1 MYSSF
6 LLENLYLLAYRR
18 KTPMAKYIM
27 KRIVYLLI
35 TLFIIASLTFFLMKF
50 LPGSPFQN
58 EEKLTE
64 DQRIIL
70 DEKYGLDKPIP
81 VQYVNYMANILK
93 GDLGVSFQF
102 DNQPVTKLL
111 MNRMGPSLQLGF
123 QAMFI
128 GTIIGILLGTLAAMF
143 QNTWIDYGSTFLAV
157 LGKSIPSF
165 VFAALLQYIIAV
177 KLGWLPVAS
186 WKGFSSS
193 ILPTIALA
201 IFPVAT
207 AARFMRTELIEVLSS
222 DYITLAKAKGNSRM
236 EVSFKHAIR
245 NGLIPLV
252 TVLGPM
258 AVGLMTGSMVVE
270 KIFAIPGIGEQ
281 FVKSIQTND
290 FPIIMGTTIFFAF
303 LLTMIILIVD
313 ILYGIIDPRIR
324 LQGGDK
330 S

>member
-1 MYSSF
+1 
-6 LLENLYLLAYRR
+6 
-18 KTPMAKYIM
+18 MAKYLI
-27 KRIVYLLI
+27 KRVIFLII
-35 TLFIIASLTFFLMKF
+35 TLFIITSATFFLMKF
-50 LPGSPFQN
+50 LPGTPFQN
-58 EEKLTE
+58 EEKLSE
-64 DQRIIL
+64 EQRVIL
-70 DEKYGLDKPIP
+70 DEKYGLDQPVP
-81 VQYVNYMANILK
+81 VQYANYMANIVK

-111 MNRMGPSLQLGF
+111 MKRIGPSLQLGF

-128 GTIIGILLGTLAAMF
+128 GTIIGILLGVLAAMF

-165 VFAALLQYIIAV
+165 VFAALMQYVIGV
-177 KLGWLPVAS
+177 QLEWLPVAA
-186 WKGFSSS
+186 WDGFASS
-193 ILPTIALA
+193 IMPTIALA
-201 IFPVAT
+201 IFPIAT
-207 AARFMRTELIEVLSS
+207 AARFMRTELIEVYGS
-222 DYITLAKAKGNSRM
+222 DYITLAKAKGNSKM

-245 NGLIPLV
+245 NALIPLI

-258 AVGLMTGSMVVE
+258 AVALMTGSMVVE
-270 KIFAIPGIGEQ
+270 QIFAIPGIGEQ

-303 LLTMIILIVD
+303 LLTVIILVID

-324 LQGGDK
+324 LQGGDE

>member
-1 MYSSF
+1 
-6 LLENLYLLAYRR
+6 
-18 KTPMAKYIM
+18 MAKYLI
-27 KRIVYLLI
+27 KRVIYLFI
-35 TLFIIASLTFFLMKF
+35 TLFIITSLTFFLMKF
-50 LPGSPFQN
+50 LPGTPFQN
-58 EEKLTE
+58 EEKLSE
-64 DQRIIL
+64 EQRVIL
-70 DEKYGLDKPIP
+70 NEKYGLDEPIP
-81 VQYVNYMANILK
+81 VQYANYMLNIAK

-102 DNQPVTKLL
+102 DNQPVTHLL
-111 MNRMGPSLQLGF
+111 INRMGPSLQLGF

-128 GTIIGILLGTLAAMF
+128 GTLIGIFLGVLAAMF
-143 QNTWIDYGSTFLAV
+143 QNTWIDYGSTFLAI

-165 VFAALLQYIIAV
+165 VFAALLQYIIGV
-177 KLGWLPVAS
+177 KLQWLPVAS
-186 WKGFSSS
+186 WDGFASS
-193 ILPTIALA
+193 IMPTIALA

-207 AARFMRTELIEVLSS
+207 AARFMRTELIEVFGS

-270 KIFAIPGIGEQ
+270 QIFAIPGIGEQ

-303 LLTMIILIVD
+303 LLTLIILIVD

-324 LQGGDK
+324 LSGGDK

>member
-1 MYSSF
+1 
-6 LLENLYLLAYRR
+6 
-18 KTPMAKYIM
+18 
-27 KRIVYLLI
+27 
-35 TLFIIASLTFFLMKF
+35 MKF

-64 DQRIIL
+64 DQRVIL

-81 VQYVNYMANILK
+81 VQYANYMMNVVK

-111 MNRMGPSLQLGF
+111 KNRMGPSLQLGF

-128 GTIIGILLGTLAAMF
+128 GTIIGILLGVLAAMF

-165 VFAALLQYIIAV
+165 VFAALLQYVIGV

-186 WKGFSSS
+186 WNGFASS
-193 ILPTIALA
+193 IMPTIALA
-201 IFPVAT
+201 IFPIAT
-207 AARFMRTELIEVLSS
+207 AARFMRTELIEVFSS

-281 FVKSIQTND
+281 FVKSIMTND

-303 LLTMIILIVD
+303 LLTVIILIVD

>member
-1 MYSSF
+1 
-6 LLENLYLLAYRR
+6 
-18 KTPMAKYIM
+18 MAKYLI
-27 KRIVYLLI
+27 KRIIYLVI

-64 DQRIIL
+64 DQRVIL

-81 VQYVNYMANILK
+81 VQYANYMMNVVK

-111 MNRMGPSLQLGF
+111 KNRMGPSLQLGF

-128 GTIIGILLGTLAAMF
+128 GTIIGILLGVLAAMF

-165 VFAALLQYIIAV
+165 VFAALLQYVIGV

-186 WKGFSSS
+186 WNGFASS
-193 ILPTIALA
+193 IMPTIALA
-201 IFPVAT
+201 IFPIAT
-207 AARFMRTELIEVLSS
+207 AARFMRTELIEVFSS

-281 FVKSIQTND
+281 FVKSIMTND

-303 LLTMIILIVD
+303 LLTVIILIVD